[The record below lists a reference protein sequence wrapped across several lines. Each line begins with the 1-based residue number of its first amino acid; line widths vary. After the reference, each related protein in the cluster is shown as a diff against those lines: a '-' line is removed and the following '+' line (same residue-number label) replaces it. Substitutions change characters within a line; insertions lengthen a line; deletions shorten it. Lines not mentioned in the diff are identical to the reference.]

1 MIRGIFNHLLA
12 TQDYESIL
20 SSNALYNVDTN
31 VVENNEYS
39 SLNAMFSK
47 ALLIKH
53 FLLFF

>member
-1 MIRGIFNHLLA
+1 MIRGIFDHLLS
-12 TQDYESIL
+12 TQGYESIL